1 MAGVLRFH
9 APTFIFSLR
18 PKVCLEGT
26 AASLE
31 LLLSRGAK
39 PDAIAFSDYGERPVH
54 CAAINAKPRALLEAL
69 ERYGANLAAVDQA
82 ENSALDI
89 LVGGE
94 TCFGLGTACIDRE
107 ELLQAIEFLME
118 HGVVPK
124 ETLEVDRDEK
134 MDRDT
139 REKIK
144 ELIARRQARQ
154 WMMRIDKDLKEI
166 RDTRS
171 AIQTKVIMIE
181 AAMEEN
187 NMSVSPTGSSS
198 SRIDPEVLRS
208 QVRDEIRRE
217 AESLRFE
224 LNEKLDEINFMGVG
238 GGDFVQKPQ
247 EPDQISQLSIPPGE
261 KHRTLRNEYRLCRH
275 T

>member
-1 MAGVLRFH
+1 
-9 APTFIFSLR
+9 
-18 PKVCLEGT
+18 
-26 AASLE
+26 
-31 LLLSRGAK
+31 
-39 PDAIAFSDYGERPVH
+39 
-54 CAAINAKPRALLEAL
+54 
-69 ERYGANLAAVDQA
+69 
-82 ENSALDI
+82 
-89 LVGGE
+89 
-94 TCFGLGTACIDRE
+94 
-107 ELLQAIEFLME
+107 ME

-154 WMMRIDKDLKEI
+154 WMTRIDKDLKEI

-171 AIQTKVIMIE
+171 AIQTKIIMIE

-198 SRIDPEVLRS
+198 GRIDPEVLRS

-217 AESLRFE
+217 AESLRHE

-238 GGDFVQKPQ
+238 DDFQQKPQ
-247 EPDQISQLSIPPGE
+247 EPDQISQLSIPPG
-261 KHRTLRNEYRLCRH
+261 KLLFISKV
-275 T
+275 

>member
-1 MAGVLRFH
+1 
-9 APTFIFSLR
+9 
-18 PKVCLEGT
+18 
-26 AASLE
+26 
-31 LLLSRGAK
+31 
-39 PDAIAFSDYGERPVH
+39 
-54 CAAINAKPRALLEAL
+54 
-69 ERYGANLAAVDQA
+69 
-82 ENSALDI
+82 
-89 LVGGE
+89 
-94 TCFGLGTACIDRE
+94 
-107 ELLQAIEFLME
+107 ME

-154 WMMRIDKDLKEI
+154 WMTRIDKDLKEI

-171 AIQTKVIMIE
+171 AIQTKIIMIE

-198 SRIDPEVLRS
+198 GRIDPEVLRS

-217 AESLRFE
+217 AESLRHE

-238 GGDFVQKPQ
+238 DDFQQKPQ
-247 EPDQISQLSIPPGE
+247 EPDQISQLSIPPGINYG
-261 KHRTLRNEYRLCRH
+261 L
-275 T
+275 

>member
-1 MAGVLRFH
+1 ML
-9 APTFIFSLR
+9 FIQECKSL
-18 PKVCLEGT
+18 T
-26 AASLE
+26 
-31 LLLSRGAK
+31 
-39 PDAIAFSDYGERPVH
+39 
-54 CAAINAKPRALLEAL
+54 
-69 ERYGANLAAVDQA
+69 QA

-94 TCFGLGTACIDRE
+94 SCFGLGTKCTERE
-107 ELLQAIEFLME
+107 DLLQAIEFLME

-154 WMMRIDKDLKEI
+154 WMTRIDKDLKEI

-171 AIQTKVIMIE
+171 AIQTKIIMIE

-198 SRIDPEVLRS
+198 GRIDPEVLRS

-217 AESLRFE
+217 AESLRHE

-238 GGDFVQKPQ
+238 DDFQQKPQ
-247 EPDQISQLSIPPGE
+247 EPDQISQLSIPPG
-261 KHRTLRNEYRLCRH
+261 KLLSISKSIEYS
-275 T
+275 